1 MSKSKFDFVSFTIV
15 AACILALIF
24 LIYKTINM
32 YNQNKAKQANATE
45 QRTIDDGEADLYDND
60 GGTYKFDDEEEVVDD
75 GDGSRTAD
83 NSGSTTGTSQDG
95 NSSANNSSDNNS
107 STVGSSTEDEASD
120 NSNNNTSSDGDSK
133 SSALSDNT
141 NTTNYSHSKG
151 SGRYMVLAG
160 SFRQESNANSHAAK
174 LRRMGYD
181 GAEVSIFNRGAYA
194 SVLVDRFSDKSD
206 ARSLARE
213 LENKGIEALVIT
225 KR

>member
-1 MSKSKFDFVSFTIV
+1 MSKSRFDFVSFTIV

-32 YNQNKAKQANATE
+32 YNQNKAKQADATE
-45 QRTIDDGEADLYDND
+45 QSTIDDGEADLYDND

-75 GDGSRTAD
+75 GTATGTT
-83 NSGSTTGTSQDG
+83 NNNGSTTGTGQDG
-95 NSSANNSSDNNS
+95 NSSTNNGPDNNS
-107 STVGSSTEDEASD
+107 STADSSTEDKTSD
-120 NSNNNTSSDGDSK
+120 NSKNSTSSDKDSK
-133 SSALSDNT
+133 SSTLADNS
-141 NTTNYSHSKG
+141 NTTNYSHNKG

-160 SFRQESNANSHAAK
+160 SFRQESNADSHAAK

-206 ARSLARE
+206 ARSLVRD